1 MICSTRQASA
11 ELAPPR
17 SRRRRT
23 DLCPAGSAR
32 SASSNRRNTSCSSRS
47 PLRAELVDP
56 RLEMLQV
63 LLAEGRSRTDECRE
77 RQRAPLAAA
86 AANGLVDHDTRQP
99 AEDAEATVESA
110 DGVKRR
116 DPGILDRVLGE
127 PLVTQNAKRLMHK
140 GRVVTPDQRRPCPLV
155 SGAQCLEQCNFFWMS
170 RMLASHDRLVSL
182 DVQGGRLQ
190 RARRPR
196 QCQASALEWIG
207 RGPAGQD
214 LDSGCRLLHSPVASA
229 TLPPDLPIHR

>member
-1 MICSTRQASA
+1 
-11 ELAPPR
+11 
-17 SRRRRT
+17 
-23 DLCPAGSAR
+23 
-32 SASSNRRNTSCSSRS
+32 
-47 PLRAELVDP
+47 
-56 RLEMLQV
+56 MLQV

-86 AANGLVDHDTRQP
+86 AASNGLVDHDTRKP
-99 AEDAEATVESA
+99 AEDAEATVEPA

-116 DPGILDRVLGE
+116 DPGILNRLLGE

-170 RMLASHDRLVSL
+170 RILASHDRLVSL

-190 RARRPR
+190 PGAPSSAVPGIGFGVDWARPGWTGSR
-196 QCQASALEWIG
+196 QQLPASAQP
-207 RGPAGQD
+207 RRQRDA
-214 LDSGCRLLHSPVASA
+214 
-229 TLPPDLPIHR
+229 PPRPTYT